1 MRVAIF
7 GGSFNPVHVAHQ
19 LVALYVRETQPVD
32 ELWFVPTYEH
42 PFGKPLA
49 PYEDRVAMCE
59 LAAADIAGAK
69 VSRAEEELAHRPGF
83 VTSHT
88 IDLVDYLAGQGH
100 ALRFVIGTDILAET
114 HKWHRWDDIIARA
127 PPIIIGRSG
136 HASAGAIDGPGL
148 AGAGSAAVARRGVI
162 DGPGLAGVG
171 SAAVARRGVIDM
183 PTISS
188 TAIRAML
195 AAGDA
200 GVSALLPASVLRY
213 IAAHKL
219 YS

>member
-162 DGPGLAGVG
+162 D
-171 SAAVARRGVIDM
+171 M